1 MSNGVGGKEAA
12 ALIPPFANSI
22 LIKQWEGKSV
32 FWIFLPINCCV
43 AVKRIWL

>member
-12 ALIPPFANSI
+12 AWIQPFANSI
-22 LIKQWEGKSV
+22 LIKQWEGKSE